1 VPRFY
6 GIGNETPLSAQTN
19 YTNQQERLQAQV
31 GLNLTHAW
39 QLLYTARLQVVD
51 VLPRDF
57 CRKFRPSRPAS
68 TTSRGLGT
76 SKQVLNRLS
85 SSMTPGTT

>member
-1 VPRFY
+1 MK
-6 GIGNETPLSAQTN
+6 PLERATN

-51 VLPRDF
+51 VLPGTFAENSVHRDPL
-57 CRKFRPSRPAS
+57 RPRPGAGHQQAGAQS
-68 TTSRGLGT
+68 PVHRLYTRTT
-76 SKQVLNRLS
+76 
-85 SSMTPGTT
+85 